1 MQTPA
6 SAPSGLEINASK
18 QFGSW
23 LCEQNLSLA
32 FTTYQT
38 NRLFFLGSQANG
50 HLKLNER
57 LFDKPMGLYLAGKS
71 LYMTTRYQLWHFDN
85 FLGNGQKYKECD
97 RLYVPRTAY
106 TTGDVNAHEVVLDDA
121 GKLIFVN
128 TDFSCL
134 ATLSPD
140 YNFVPIWQPPFIS
153 KLVAEDRCHLNGL
166 AMVEGKPAY
175 VTACSTTDTAA
186 GWRNHRHDGGVVI
199 DVTQKEIIATGLSM
213 PHSPRWY
220 QGKLWL
226 LNSGTGELGY
236 IEEHQF
242 HPITFCPGFV
252 RGLAFWQNFAF
263 VGLSQ
268 LRSQTFTGLTL
279 ENRLNS
285 QGNRPQCGL
294 MVIDLQTG
302 TALHWLYF
310 QGVIEELFDVAV
322 LPGVLQPQAIGLQ
335 SDEIQRLVTFPNS
348 GGIVTT
354 KPTAKR
360 PSLGATPPVAGLP
373 TQQITPLNPPE
384 ERGEIRQSS
393 SLPEERGGL
402 GRGNPRTNS
411 EAAVSRGEQIRYQR
425 VYHLNSSNAK
435 DYDHLTYPSLQK
447 RWQTQPPQG
456 ELTGLSASLDGAIV
470 GFAISERLNP
480 QQAEIISLFVLPEYR
495 KQGIGT
501 RLVAYLERELKTQ
514 GCLELILT
522 YSTSK
527 LTNTALEPLL
537 QRLQWQP
544 PQINGEFRQRNKQI
558 QTPNRTAEMVV
569 LDRPSIQYQPL
580 QNLTVQQSL
589 SYNHLS
595 FPKIQTRWSRQ
606 QPKGQLVGIVAD
618 VAGEKVG
625 LVLAEI
631 FSTPRQTPP
640 EVEVISLFVLPD
652 YRHQGIGTGLIKTL
666 EMGLTALG
674 CGQMQLVYKSTAITN
689 LALEPLLKRQ
699 NWQTQVNFLLGK
711 TSTEKVSQAP
721 WLKKYPLPNKFT
733 VFPWSELTDAD
744 KKQLEML
751 DCPTALSPFSNTPA
765 EPLNSLGLRYENQL
779 VGWMI
784 THRVATDAIRY
795 STMFVDKRFQGLG
808 RGISLLSQSILRQV
822 DSTVPY
828 CLFAV
833 QQENPA
839 MLKFVHKHL
848 EPYLMEVTNSHV
860 AFKQLGG

>member
-23 LCEQNLSLA
+23 LCEQNLSLG

-85 FLGNGQKYKECD
+85 FLGNGEKYKECD

-199 DVTQKEIIATGLSM
+199 DVTQNEIIATGLSM

-236 IEEHQF
+236 IEDRQF

-384 ERGEIRQSS
+384 ERGETRQSS
-393 SLPEERGGL
+393 SLPEERGEIRQSSSLPLTRGGL

-425 VYHLNSSNAK
+425 VYHLNSSNAL
-435 DYDHLTYPSLQK
+435 DYNHLTYPNLQK

-495 KQGIGT
+495 SQGIGT
-501 RLVAYLERELKTQ
+501 RLLAYLERELAQQ
-514 GCLELILT
+514 GCVEIILS
-522 YSTSK
+522 YSTST
-527 LTNTALEPLL
+527 LTNVALEPLL
-537 QRLQWQP
+537 QKLHWQS
-544 PQINGEFRQRNKQI
+544 PQIN
-558 QTPNRTAEMVV
+558 
-569 LDRPSIQYQPL
+569 
-580 QNLTVQQSL
+580 
-589 SYNHLS
+589 
-595 FPKIQTRWSRQ
+595 
-606 QPKGQLVGIVAD
+606 LV
-618 VAGEKVG
+618 
-625 LVLAEI
+625 
-631 FSTPRQTPP
+631 
-640 EVEVISLFVLPD
+640 
-652 YRHQGIGTGLIKTL
+652 
-666 EMGLTALG
+666 
-674 CGQMQLVYKSTAITN
+674 
-689 LALEPLLKRQ
+689 
-699 NWQTQVNFLLGK
+699 LGK
-711 TSTEKVSQAP
+711 TATEKIAPAP
-721 WLKKYPLPNKFT
+721 WLNKYPLPPAFE
-733 VFPWSELTDAD
+733 VFPWLDAG
-744 KKQLEML
+744 
-751 DCPTALSPFSNTPA
+751 LSLPPSVEA
-765 EPLNSLGLRYENQL
+765 HRLEPLNSLGLRYRGE
-779 VGWMI
+779 VIGWVL
-784 THRVATDAIRY
+784 THRVAPDTIRYTAVSIAQAFEQRGRGVSLLAEAIR
-795 STMFVDKRFQGLG
+795 
-808 RGISLLSQSILRQV
+808 RQV
-822 DSTVPY
+822 DSGVPY
-828 CLFAV
+828 LTGSV
-833 QQENPA
+833 SYRYPRL
-839 MLKFVHKHL
+839 LKFVERHL
-848 EPYLMEVTNSHV
+848 TPYLTGVGEVRQTSKLINRTFESREN
-860 AFKQLGG
+860 

>member
-1 MQTPA
+1 MSTITADSTPSLQIKA
-6 SAPSGLEINASK
+6 SQDFA
-18 QFGSW
+18 SW
-23 LCEQNLSLA
+23 LEQQNLSLA

-38 NRLFFLGSQANG
+38 NRLFFVSGQANG
-50 HLKLNER
+50 RLKLHER
-57 LFDKPMGLYLAGKS
+57 LFDKPMGLCVAANR
-71 LYMTTRYQLWHFDN
+71 LYMTTRYQIWDFHNLLDS
-85 FLGNGQKYKECD
+85 GEKSQETD
-97 RLYVPRTAY
+97 RLYLPHTAY
-106 TTGDVNAHEVVLDDA
+106 TTGDVNAHEIVLDNA
-121 GKLIFVN
+121 GKVIFVN

-134 ATLSPD
+134 ATISPD
-140 YNFVPIWQPPFIS
+140 YSFVPIWQPPFIS

-186 GWRNHRHDGGVVI
+186 GWRNHRLDGGVVI
-199 DVTQKEIIATGLSM
+199 DVNHNEIIATGLSM

-226 LNSGTGELGY
+226 LNSGTGEFGY
-236 IEEHQF
+236 IQDHQF

-263 VGLSQ
+263 IGLSQ
-268 LRSQTFTGLTL
+268 LRSQSFTGLTL
-279 ENRLNS
+279 EKRLMS
-285 QGNRPQCGL
+285 EGNRPQSGL
-294 MVIDLQTG
+294 MVIDLKTG
-302 TALHWLYF
+302 EPLHWLYF
-310 QGVIEELFDVAV
+310 QSVIEELFDVVV
-322 LPGVLQPQAIGLQ
+322 LPGVHQPQVIGLQ
-335 SDEIQRLVTFPNS
+335 EEEIQRLVTFPNS

-360 PSLGATPPVAGLP
+360 PSKGAKPPIAGLP
-373 TQQITPLNPPE
+373 TSPPAPLLQGEGGNIIAPPFPTRE
-384 ERGEIRQSS
+384 
-393 SLPEERGGL
+393 GGL
-402 GRGNPRTNS
+402 GGLGQT
-411 EAAVSRGEQIRYQR
+411 VRYQR
-425 VYHLNSSNAK
+425 VYHLNTSNALN
-435 DYDHLTYPSLQK
+435 YDELTFPRLQQ
-447 RWQTQPPQG
+447 RWQKTPPKG
-456 ELTGLSASLDGAIV
+456 ELTGLSASLDGSIV
-470 GFAISERLNP
+470 GFAIAERLNP
-480 QQAEIISLFVLPEYR
+480 ETAEIISLFVLPEYR

-514 GCLELILT
+514 GCQELVLT
-522 YSTSK
+522 YSTSL

-537 QRLQWQP
+537 QKLKWQP

-558 QTPNRTAEMVV
+558 KTPNTTAEMVV
-569 LDRPSIQYQPL
+569 LDQPTVQYYAL
-580 QNLTVQQSL
+580 QNLTVEQSL

-595 FPKIQTRWSRQ
+595 FPKIQPRWSRQ
-606 QPKGQLVGIVAD
+606 QPKGQLVGILAE

-631 FSTPRQTPP
+631 FSTPPQTQP

-674 CGQMQLVYKSTAITN
+674 CGQMKLVYKSTDITN

-699 NWQTQVNFLLGK
+699 KWQTQVNFLLGK
-711 TSTEKVSQAP
+711 TTTEKVSQAP
-721 WLKKYPLPNKFT
+721 WLTKYPLPNKFT

-744 KKQLEML
+744 QKQLEKL
-751 DCPTALSPFSNTPA
+751 DYPAALSPFGKTPA
-765 EPLNSLGLRYENQL
+765 EPLNSLGLRYETEL
-779 VGWMI
+779 VGWMV

-795 STMFVDKRFQGLG
+795 STMFVDKRFQRLG

-822 DSTVPY
+822 NSTVPY

-839 MLKFVHKHL
+839 MLEFVHKHL
-848 EPYLMEVTNSHV
+848 EPYLMEVTHSYV

>member
-1 MQTPA
+1 MQTPV
-6 SAPSGLEINASK
+6 SAPIRLEINASE

-23 LCEQNLSLA
+23 LCQQNLSLA

-38 NRLFFLGSQANG
+38 NRLFFVGSQANG
-50 HLKLNER
+50 QLKLNER

-85 FLGNGQKYKECD
+85 FLGNGEKYKECD

-121 GKLIFVN
+121 GKVIFVN

-186 GWRNHRHDGGVVI
+186 GWRNHRVDGGVVI
-199 DVTQKEIIATGLSM
+199 DVTQNEIIATGLSM

-236 IEEHQF
+236 IEERQF

-268 LRSQTFTGLTL
+268 LRSQSFTGLTL

-310 QGVIEELFDVAV
+310 QGVIEELFDVVV

-373 TQQITPLNPPE
+373 TSPP
-384 ERGEIRQSS
+384 
-393 SLPEERGGL
+393 
-402 GRGNPRTNS
+402 
-411 EAAVSRGEQIRYQR
+411 A
-425 VYHLNSSNAK
+425 
-435 DYDHLTYPSLQK
+435 
-447 RWQTQPPQG
+447 
-456 ELTGLSASLDGAIV
+456 
-470 GFAISERLNP
+470 
-480 QQAEIISLFVLPEYR
+480 
-495 KQGIGT
+495 
-501 RLVAYLERELKTQ
+501 
-514 GCLELILT
+514 
-522 YSTSK
+522 
-527 LTNTALEPLL
+527 PLL
-537 QRLQWQP
+537 Q
-544 PQINGEFRQRNKQI
+544 GEGSNQGYLI
-558 QTPNRTAEMVV
+558 PNPARRGGY
-569 LDRPSIQYQPL
+569 DCS
-580 QNLTVQQSL
+580 
-589 SYNHLS
+589 
-595 FPKIQTRWSRQ
+595 
-606 QPKGQLVGIVAD
+606 
-618 VAGEKVG
+618 
-625 LVLAEI
+625 
-631 FSTPRQTPP
+631 
-640 EVEVISLFVLPD
+640 
-652 YRHQGIGTGLIKTL
+652 
-666 EMGLTALG
+666 
-674 CGQMQLVYKSTAITN
+674 
-689 LALEPLLKRQ
+689 
-699 NWQTQVNFLLGK
+699 
-711 TSTEKVSQAP
+711 
-721 WLKKYPLPNKFT
+721 PLP
-733 VFPWSELTDAD
+733 
-744 KKQLEML
+744 
-751 DCPTALSPFSNTPA
+751 
-765 EPLNSLGLRYENQL
+765 Y
-779 VGWMI
+779 
-784 THRVATDAIRY
+784 
-795 STMFVDKRFQGLG
+795 
-808 RGISLLSQSILRQV
+808 
-822 DSTVPY
+822 
-828 CLFAV
+828 
-833 QQENPA
+833 
-839 MLKFVHKHL
+839 
-848 EPYLMEVTNSHV
+848 
-860 AFKQLGG
+860 

>member
-1 MQTPA
+1 MPTTSADSIPSLQITA
-6 SAPSGLEINASK
+6 SQDFA
-18 QFGSW
+18 SW

-32 FTTYQT
+32 ATTYQT
-38 NRLFFLGSQANG
+38 NRLFFVSGQANER
-50 HLKLNER
+50 LKVHER
-57 LFDKPMGLYLAGKS
+57 LFDKPMGLYAAANR
-71 LYMTTRYQLWHFDN
+71 LYMTTRYQIWDFDN
-85 FLGNGQKYKECD
+85 LLDSGKKSKETD

-106 TTGDVNAHEVVLDDA
+106 TTGDVNAHEIVLDNA

-134 ATLSPD
+134 ATISPD
-140 YNFVPIWQPPFIS
+140 YSFVPIWQPPFIT

-166 AMVEGKPAY
+166 AMISGKPAY

-186 GWRNHRHDGGVVI
+186 GWRNHRVDGGVVI
-199 DVTQKEIIATGLSM
+199 DVNQNEIIATGLSM

-226 LNSGTGELGY
+226 LNSGAGEFGY
-236 IEEHQF
+236 IEKDQF
-242 HPITFCPGFV
+242 HPVTFCPGFV

-268 LRSQTFTGLTL
+268 LRSQSFTGLTL
-279 ENRLNS
+279 EKRLMS
-285 QGNRPQCGL
+285 EGNRPQSGL

-302 TALHWLYF
+302 KPLHWLYF
-310 QGVIEELFDVAV
+310 QSVIEELFDVVV
-322 LPGVLQPQAIGLQ
+322 LPGVHQPEVIGLQ
-335 SDEIQRLVTFPNS
+335 GDEIQRLVTFPNS

-360 PSLGATPPVAGLP
+360 PSLGAKPPIAGLP
-373 TQQITPLNPPE
+373 QPSEAIAP
-384 ERGEIRQSS
+384 SS
-393 SLPEERGGL
+393 TNQPISPVGAQGL
-402 GRGNPRTNS
+402 GA
-411 EAAVSRGEQIRYQR
+411 EVKYQR
-425 VYHLNSSNAK
+425 VYHLTSSNAL
-435 DYDHLTYPSLQK
+435 DYDELTFPRLQQ
-447 RWQTQPPQG
+447 RWQKTPPQG
-456 ELTGLSASLDGAIV
+456 ELTGLSASINGAMV
-470 GFAISERLNP
+470 GFAIAERLNP
-480 QQAEIISLFVLPEYR
+480 ETAEIISLLVLPDYR

-501 RLVAYLERELKTQ
+501 RLVAYLERELAQQ
-514 GCLELILT
+514 GCQDLILS
-522 YSTSK
+522 YSTSL

-537 QRLQWQP
+537 KRLKWQP
-544 PQINGEFRQRNKQI
+544 PQIKGEFRQWNKQI
-558 QTPNRTAEMVV
+558 KTPNTTTEMLV
-569 LDRPSIQYQPL
+569 LDKPIVQYQPL
-580 QNLTVQQSL
+580 QNLTIQQSL

-595 FPKIQTRWSRQ
+595 FPKIQPRWSRQ

-625 LVLAEI
+625 LVLAEV
-631 FSTPRQTPP
+631 FSTQPQTPP

-652 YRHQGIGTGLIKTL
+652 YRHQGIGRGLIKTL

-674 CGQMQLVYKSTAITN
+674 CGQIKLIYKSTVITN

-699 NWQTQVNFLLGK
+699 KWQTQVNFLLGK
-711 TSTEKVSQAP
+711 TTTEKVSQAP

-744 KKQLEML
+744 QKQIENL
-751 DCPTALSPFSNTPA
+751 DYPTALSPFSNTPA

-779 VGWMI
+779 VGWMV
-784 THRVATDAIRY
+784 THRVASDAIRY
-795 STMFVDKRFQGLG
+795 STMFVDKRFQRLG

-828 CLFAV
+828 CLFAIS
-833 QQENPA
+833 QENPQ
-839 MLKFVHKHL
+839 MLKFVHRHL
-848 EPYLMEVTNSHV
+848 EPYVMEVTNSYV

>member
-1 MQTPA
+1 MQTPV
-6 SAPSGLEINASK
+6 SAPSRIEINASE

-38 NRLFFLGSQANG
+38 NRLFFVSSQANG

-85 FLGNGQKYKECD
+85 FLGNGEKYKECD

-175 VTACSTTDTAA
+175 VTACSTTDSAA
-186 GWRNHRHDGGVVI
+186 GWRNHRLNGGVVI
-199 DVTQKEIIATGLSM
+199 DVAQNEIIATGLSM

-236 IEEHQF
+236 IEDRQF

-393 SLPEERGGL
+393 SLPEERGEIGQSSSLPLTRGGL

-411 EAAVSRGEQIRYQR
+411 EAVFSRGEQIRYQR
-425 VYHLNSSNAK
+425 VYHLNSSNAL
-435 DYDHLTYPSLQK
+435 DYNHLTYPSLQK

-495 KQGIGT
+495 SQGIGT
-501 RLVAYLERELKTQ
+501 RLLAYLERELAQQ
-514 GCLELILT
+514 GCVEIILS
-522 YSTSK
+522 YSTST
-527 LTNTALEPLL
+527 LTNVALEPLL
-537 QRLQWQP
+537 QKLHWQS
-544 PQINGEFRQRNKQI
+544 PQIN
-558 QTPNRTAEMVV
+558 
-569 LDRPSIQYQPL
+569 
-580 QNLTVQQSL
+580 
-589 SYNHLS
+589 
-595 FPKIQTRWSRQ
+595 
-606 QPKGQLVGIVAD
+606 LV
-618 VAGEKVG
+618 
-625 LVLAEI
+625 
-631 FSTPRQTPP
+631 
-640 EVEVISLFVLPD
+640 
-652 YRHQGIGTGLIKTL
+652 
-666 EMGLTALG
+666 
-674 CGQMQLVYKSTAITN
+674 
-689 LALEPLLKRQ
+689 
-699 NWQTQVNFLLGK
+699 LGK
-711 TSTEKVSQAP
+711 TATEKIAPAP
-721 WLKKYPLPNKFT
+721 WLNKYPLPPAFE
-733 VFPWSELTDAD
+733 VFPWLDAG
-744 KKQLEML
+744 
-751 DCPTALSPFSNTPA
+751 LSLPPNIEA
-765 EPLNSLGLRYENQL
+765 HRLEPLNSLGLRYRGE
-779 VGWMI
+779 VIGWVL
-784 THRVATDAIRY
+784 THRVAPDTIRYTAVSIAQAFEQRGRGVSLLAEAIR
-795 STMFVDKRFQGLG
+795 
-808 RGISLLSQSILRQV
+808 RQV
-822 DSTVPY
+822 DSGVPY
-828 CLFAV
+828 LTGSV
-833 QQENPA
+833 SYRYPRL
-839 MLKFVHKHL
+839 LKFVERHL
-848 EPYLMEVTNSHV
+848 TPYLTGVGEVRQTSKLINRTFESREN
-860 AFKQLGG
+860 